1 MPRNAVVA
9 HAIGPKSYPNAWCKK
24 NVNEVFTFCYKSFLD
39 PACETG
45 RYTFGWSFERI
56 GMLFRRIVRRWMWC
70 AASFLPAFAFAASP
84 AADRAAQRDAFR
96 SALAAAAKPAN
107 ADSRQWA
114 TLLRESHYPLYPY
127 VELAALRAKLSTHT
141 SAEIEAF
148 LKRWPDTLAA
158 SDLRKAWL
166 RELARRGDWTSFQTF
181 YVNGNND
188 LDLQCDAMQ
197 ARLARSEPVKGAFA
211 SDVQAL
217 WTGERD
223 LPDACDPVIAAARA
237 QGALTDAD
245 VWARIERS
253 AEAGKAGAAGAAAS
267 LLAGANAADAQRIAT
282 TLRDPATQLA
292 QAKNWT
298 DTPRARDAVAWGLA
312 RYARR
317 ASAAAET
324 LWADLQPRFRW
335 DEAQKN
341 RVLHAIAL
349 YRATSYSPDAL
360 ARLKALPDA
369 ADDDA
374 TREWHVRVALAA
386 GDFPETLAAL
396 DRLTDVQKADARWRY
411 LRARVL
417 GKLDRDAE
425 AKPILAD
432 VAREANFHGFLAADW
447 IDQPYAI
454 CADTL
459 AGDARTES
467 KLTQQSDLERAFEFR
482 ELGMLHDARRE
493 WNFAMGK
500 LDGNER
506 RLAADYAFR
515 KGWYDRAVFAF
526 SADPQTQRLY
536 EQRFPL
542 GMIDS
547 VRKQSRD
554 AGIDPAW
561 AYGILRAESA
571 WMTDARSSANA
582 YGLMQ
587 LLPAVAKK
595 VAKSLHLHFGNASDL
610 FDPEFNIRLG
620 THYLAQMADAYQG
633 SPWLASAAYN
643 AGQAPVGRWL
653 DARAALDPDFFIETI
668 PYKETRDYVARVL
681 AFSVIYDWRMNG
693 KALSLSSRM
702 PKIGQ
707 AYKAPDANTPRK
719 AIACPKQPVE
729 TPEPPPPEEDAA
741 TPPAAVDTDSTT
753 PATATDP
760 NRH

>member
-1 MPRNAVVA
+1 
-9 HAIGPKSYPNAWCKK
+9 
-24 NVNEVFTFCYKSFLD
+24 
-39 PACETG
+39 
-45 RYTFGWSFERI
+45 
-56 GMLFRRIVRRWMWC
+56 MLFRRFMHRWMWC
-70 AASFLPAFAFAASP
+70 IASSLPALALAATP
-84 AADRAAQRDAFR
+84 AADRASQREAFR
-96 SALAAAAKPAN
+96 SALAAAAKPPN
-107 ADSRQWA
+107 ADSRHWA

-127 VELAALRAKLSTHT
+127 VELAALRAKLATHT
-141 SAEIEAF
+141 NAEIDAF

-166 RELARRGDWTSFQTF
+166 RELARRNDWTSFQAF
-181 YVNGNND
+181 YVDGSND
-188 LDLQCDAMQ
+188 LDLQCNAWQ
-197 ARLARSEPVKGAFA
+197 ARLGKPGSTKEAFA
-211 SDVQAL
+211 KDVQTL
-217 WTGERD
+217 WADERD
-223 LPDACDPVIAAARA
+223 LPAACDPVITAARA
-237 QGALTDAD
+237 QGVLSDKD
-245 VWARIERS
+245 VWTRIERS
-253 AEAGKAGAAGAAAS
+253 AEAGKFGAASSAAA
-267 LLAGANAADAQRIAT
+267 LLAGANAADAQRIAA
-282 TLRDPATQLA
+282 TLRDPAAQLA

-298 DTPRARDAVAWGLA
+298 DTPRMRDAIAWGLA

-317 ASAAAET
+317 DSAAAET
-324 LWADLQPRFRW
+324 SWADLQPRFKW
-335 DEAQKN
+335 DETQKN
-341 RVLHAIAL
+341 RILHAIAL

-417 GKLDRDAE
+417 GKLGRDAE

-447 IDQPYAI
+447 LDQPYAI
-454 CADTL
+454 CSDTL
-459 AGDARTES
+459 AADERVEA
-467 KLTQQSDLERAFEFR
+467 KLAQQSDLERAFEFR

-493 WNFAMGK
+493 WSFAMGK
-500 LDGNER
+500 LAADER

-542 GMIDS
+542 GMLDS

-571 WMTDARSSANA
+571 WMSDARSSANA

-587 LLPAVAKK
+587 LLPGVAKK
-595 VAKSLHLHFGNASDL
+595 LAKSLGLHFGSASDL
-610 FDPEFNIRLG
+610 FDPEFNVHLG

-653 DARAALDPDFFIETI
+653 DARAAFDPDFFIETI
-668 PYKETRDYVARVL
+668 PYKETRDYVARVM

-707 AYKAPDANTPRK
+707 PYQAPDANTPRK

-729 TPEPPPPEEDAA
+729 TPEPPPPEEGAA
-741 TPPAAVDTDSTT
+741 TPPLAAADTHDAT
-753 PATATDP
+753 PAALGNAT
-760 NRH
+760 RH